1 MSGESKLGRVVSWLD
16 ERTGIRSLLSHA
28 LDEPVVGG
36 SRWAYV
42 FGSVLTVGFLAQ
54 VATGLG
60 LMTAYAP
67 STQTAWSSVHFIT
80 TRMEGGWLVRGLHHF
95 GASAVVIVLGL
106 HLLQT
111 ALFGAYK
118 RPRELNWL
126 FGLALFAVTL
136 GFALTGYLLPWDQKG
151 YWATKVA
158 TNIAGTIPVV
168 GPKLQSLAL
177 GGSDYSSHTLTRFY
191 ALHVGVLPLAALG
204 LFGAHVALFRKHG
217 VTPPASAD
225 RKKIE
230 SFFPKQLGKDVV
242 GAAVFLGA
250 VALLAWREHGAPLDA
265 PADPASEYPARP
277 EWYFLSLFE
286 LLKYLHG
293 PLELVGTVGLPGL
306 GGAYLAALPFLDRKP
321 GATLAQRAKV
331 LAPLLAG
338 ALGAVALTLS
348 AQSKDA
354 KDKSFQEARAKA
366 DAEAKRALSLAAGG
380 IGPEG
385 PLAMMKN
392 DPEVKGAALFDKSCA
407 GCHVLAG
414 HGSPKEAT
422 APTLDGWGTEA
433 WVMGL
438 LDNPDKDT
446 LFGRTPFKGMMPPVT
461 RCKEGVADCKPTSEA
476 DARAVAAWLAAQ
488 SGDAPADPAKV
499 AAGETIA
506 KTRCTVCHV
515 VKGEGD
521 DGGEGTAPEL
531 SSWGSVGWIRAQIVD
546 PTSPATYRAKA
557 LTHGAGVKGGPRP
570 MPKMG
575 DEIAPAD
582 ADLLAR
588 WVHAKA
594 RGKKLAP

>member
-1 MSGESKLGRVVSWLD
+1 MSDESKLGRAVAWLD
-16 ERTGIRSLLSHA
+16 ERTGLRALLSHA

-36 SRWAYV
+36 SRFAYV
-42 FGSVLTVGFLAQ
+42 FGSVLTIGFVAQ

-80 TRMEGGWLVRGLHHF
+80 TRMEGGWLLRGLHHF
-95 GASAVVIVLGL
+95 GASAVVVVLGL

-168 GPKLQSLAL
+168 GPKLQALAL

-225 RKKIE
+225 RKKVE
-230 SFFPKQLGKDVV
+230 AFFPKQLGKDVV
-242 GAAVFLGA
+242 AAAVLVGA
-250 VALLAWREHGAPLDA
+250 VFFFAYRSHGAPLDA

-293 PLELVGTVGLPGL
+293 PLELLGTVGLPTIA
-306 GGAYLAALPFLDRKP
+306 GAYLAALPFVDKRP
-321 GATLAQRAKV
+321 GAPLTARLKF
-331 LAPLLAG
+331 LAPLFVG
-338 ALGAVALTLS
+338 AAGAVALTLS

-354 KDKSFQEARAKA
+354 HDKAFQDARVKA
-366 DAEAKRALSLAAGG
+366 DAEAARAHALAARG

-392 DPEVKGAALFDKSCA
+392 DPEARGAALFGKHCA
-407 GCHVLAG
+407 SCHVLAG
-414 HGSPKEAT
+414 LGSAKDAS
-422 APTLDGWGTEA
+422 APALDGWGTEA
-433 WVMGL
+433 WVALL
-438 LDNPDKDT
+438 LDDPDHEAR
-446 LFGRTPFKGMMPPVT
+446 FGRTPFKGMMPSMT
-461 RCKEGVADCKPTSEA
+461 RCKPGDAACKPMSTDDAKAVASFLASQAGEPVKDA
-476 DARAVAAWLAAQ
+476 ARAR
-488 SGDAPADPAKV
+488 
-499 AAGETIA
+499 AGEAIV
-506 KTRCTVCHV
+506 KTRCTACHLFR
-515 VKGEGD
+515 GEGD

-531 SSWGSVGWIRAQIVD
+531 AAWGSIPWIRAQIED
-546 PTSPATYRAKA
+546 PSSRATYRDKA
-557 LTHGAGVKGGPRP
+557 LTHGADVKGGPKP
-570 MPKMG
+570 MPKLG
-575 DEIAPAD
+575 GQIAPAD
-582 ADLLAR
+582 VDLLAR

-594 RGKKLAP
+594 RGQKL